1 MTKQTLVADVIYYNG
16 TIYTADTDNTIC
28 SAIALG
34 QGYIL
39 ATGGDELIPQFSGAK
54 TQLIDLAGKFMMPGL
69 IDSHM
74 HPFWGGKQLIGCN
87 LNYAALSVEQTLDII
102 QQHLD
107 NDPFKGENEWLT
119 VRAWQ
124 RQAMTPVGA
133 DMSRAALDSLN
144 TRRPV
149 ALFSNDCHTLAAN
162 SRALELLG
170 IDENTPVPP
179 DGKIAR
185 DANGKLTGILED
197 APAMRAFDSIPSATA
212 EKNVQI
218 AAHVQQVLNAQGV
231 TTVMDTRVFAEQLLA
246 FRRLH
251 ERNELTLR
259 VLGAKEVTPDSLQ
272 GPEDAARVVQEVVEF
287 GREWGSREW
296 SPAPGFAVDH
306 LKLFIDGVLQP
317 PTMTAALLEPYR
329 ANYGTAQQPDWQ
341 NTEHY
346 GDLYFTAPMVNA
358 VILECARAGLHPHT
372 HTVGDGAIEM
382 VLDAVEQMR
391 AALPGKDIRPGLA
404 HNELVAA
411 HQYERFAKLGATA
424 VLSFQ
429 WAGLPGVL
437 IDEERAMLGETRFQH
452 MEPAARF
459 LDAGARIA
467 YGSDWPIDRL
477 DEWYNLQVGMTRRA
491 WDLDGHPAGP
501 RLDTD
506 RDLTL
511 IETLRSATIDA
522 AYMIA
527 KEQYIGSLEAG
538 KFADITILKNNLFE
552 QSPERIYQT
561 EVESTLIGGKLVYQA
576 ADSDR

>member
-1 MTKQTLVADVIYYNG
+1 MTQQSTVADVIYYNG
-16 TIYTADTDNTIC
+16 IIYTADANNQVC
-28 SAIALG
+28 STIALG

-39 ATGGDELIPQFSGAK
+39 ATGNDELIPQFSGPK

-102 QQHLD
+102 QKHLD
-107 NDPFKGENEWLT
+107 SDPFKGENDWLT

-197 APAMRAFDSIPSATA
+197 APAMRAFDSIPSATP

-231 TTVMDTRVFAEQLLA
+231 TTVMDTRVFAEQLVA
-246 FRRLH
+246 FRQLY

-287 GREWGSREW
+287 GRLWGNEEWT
-296 SPAPGFAVDH
+296 PAPGFAVDH

-329 ANYGTAQQPDWQ
+329 ANHGTAENPDWQ
-341 NTEHY
+341 PTKHY
-346 GDLYFTAPMVNA
+346 GDLYFTAPVVNA

-391 AALPGKDIRPGLA
+391 AAL
-404 HNELVAA
+404 
-411 HQYERFAKLGATA
+411 
-424 VLSFQ
+424 
-429 WAGLPGVL
+429 
-437 IDEERAMLGETRFQH
+437 
-452 MEPAARF
+452 
-459 LDAGARIA
+459 
-467 YGSDWPIDRL
+467 YG
-477 DEWYNLQVGMTRRA
+477 
-491 WDLDGHPAGP
+491 
-501 RLDTD
+501 
-506 RDLTL
+506 
-511 IETLRSATIDA
+511 RS
-522 AYMIA
+522 
-527 KEQYIGSLEAG
+527 Q
-538 KFADITILKNNLFE
+538 
-552 QSPERIYQT
+552 
-561 EVESTLIGGKLVYQA
+561 
-576 ADSDR
+576 

>member
-1 MTKQTLVADVIYYNG
+1 MTQQSTVADVIYYNG
-16 TIYTADTDNTIC
+16 IIYTADANNRVC
-28 SAIALG
+28 STIALG

-39 ATGGDELIPQFSGAK
+39 ATGNDELIPQFSGPK

-102 QQHLD
+102 QKHLD
-107 NDPFKGENEWLT
+107 SDPFKGENDWLT

-197 APAMRAFDSIPSATA
+197 APAMRAFDSIPSATP

-231 TTVMDTRVFAEQLLA
+231 TTVMDTRVFAEQLVA
-246 FRRLH
+246 FRQLY

-287 GREWGSREW
+287 GRLWGNEEWT
-296 SPAPGFAVDH
+296 PAPGFAVDH

-329 ANYGTAQQPDWQ
+329 ANHGTAENPDWQ
-341 NTEHY
+341 PTKHY
-346 GDLYFTAPMVNA
+346 GDLYFTAPVVNA

-391 AALPGKDIRPGLA
+391 AAFPGKDIRPGLA

-411 HQYERFAKLGATA
+411 HQYDRFAKLGATA

-429 WAGLPGVL
+429 WGGLPGVL
-437 IDEERAMLGETRFQH
+437 IDEEREMLGEARFQH

-491 WDLDGHPAGP
+491 WHLDGSPAGP
-501 RLDTD
+501 RLDND
-506 RDLTL
+506 RDPTL

-522 AYMIA
+522 AHMIA

-538 KFADITILKNNLFE
+538 KFADIIILKNNLFE
-552 QSPERIYQT
+552 QSPETIYQT
-561 EVESTLIGGKLVYQA
+561 QVESTLIGGKVVYQA
-576 ADSDR
+576 G